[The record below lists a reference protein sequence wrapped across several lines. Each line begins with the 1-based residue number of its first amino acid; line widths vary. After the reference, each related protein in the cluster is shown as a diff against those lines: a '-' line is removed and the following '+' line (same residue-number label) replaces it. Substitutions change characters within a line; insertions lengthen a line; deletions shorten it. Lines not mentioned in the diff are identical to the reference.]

1 MSQAGNRKQME
12 ILDFIERFQEENGYS
27 PTVREIGAAVGLSSP
42 SSVHN
47 HIKSLTE
54 KGLLQRDEKKSR
66 VMRVANE
73 TVREPK
79 KSAASAQSAPK
90 ASAPT
95 AMANDDFMIRHSVDS
110 IPVVGSVA
118 AGVPI
123 LAEENVEDTIPLSTD
138 FIRGDAS
145 DTFILNVHGDSMINA
160 GILDGDYVVVHS
172 QSTARNGEIVVAL
185 LDNEATVKRFYREID
200 HIRLQPENDYYE
212 PIRSRDVQVVGK
224 VVALLRKF

>member
-1 MSQAGNRKQME
+1 MSQAGIRKQME

-66 VMRVANE
+66 VMRVAAAE
-73 TVREPK
+73 SPKEEKKVEPVVK
-79 KSAASAQSAPK
+79 KAAPIVK
-90 ASAPT
+90 AD
-95 AMANDDFMIRHSVDS
+95 DDFMIRHSVDS
-110 IPVVGSVA
+110 IPVVGNVA

-172 QSTARNGEIVVAL
+172 QSTARNGEIVVAM
-185 LDNEATVKRFYREID
+185 LDNEATVKRFYRESD

-224 VVALLRKF
+224 VVALLRRF

>member
-1 MSQAGNRKQME
+1 MSQAGIRKQME

-66 VMRVANE
+66 VMRVAAAE
-73 TVREPK
+73 SPKEEKKVEPVVK
-79 KSAASAQSAPK
+79 KAAPIVK
-90 ASAPT
+90 A
-95 AMANDDFMIRHSVDS
+95 DDDLMIRHSVDS
-110 IPVVGSVA
+110 IPVVGNVA

-172 QSTARNGEIVVAL
+172 QSTARNGEIVVAM
-185 LDNEATVKRFYREID
+185 LDNEATVKRFYRESD

-224 VVALLRKF
+224 VVALLRRF

>member
-1 MSQAGNRKQME
+1 MSQAGIRKQME

-66 VMRVANE
+66 VMRVAAAE
-73 TVREPK
+73 SSKEEKKAEP
-79 KSAASAQSAPK
+79 AVQK
-90 ASAPT
+90 ATPIVKAD
-95 AMANDDFMIRHSVDS
+95 DDFMIRHSVDS
-110 IPVVGSVA
+110 IPVVGNVA

-172 QSTARNGEIVVAL
+172 QSTARNGEIVVAM
-185 LDNEATVKRFYREID
+185 LDNEATVKRFYRESD
-200 HIRLQPENDYYE
+200 HIRLQPENDFYE

-224 VVALLRKF
+224 VVALLRRF